1 MANRQFG
8 YGGLANTN
16 GIRSFSGKVLSVG
29 GVGGNMPM
37 RQMGHVQAAMR
48 SFRIILFL
56 LTGV

>member
-1 MANRQFG
+1 MPRVLG
-8 YGGLANTN
+8 YGGIANTN
-16 GIRSFSGKVLSVG
+16 GARSFSGKTESVE
-29 GVGGNMPM
+29 GVSGNMPM